1 MNLEKPGSLS
11 YDNWVYGEPQQG
23 QQQWPGNTCAKV
35 LGADGSPNWITD
47 RCNQNRGSVCQKM
60 VGTSCP
66 EGWTFVPPENFDN
79 MASGGGKC
87 VQTYLGGGSHKPWYN
102 AYQFCESIGAKMLL
116 IENQQEQDF
125 LANYFDE
132 WSRAGITRMWLRISD
147 VLTGQTCQ
155 WSDYIS
161 FTQWIGG
168 EQPTCFEDHSNCAY
182 MTTGA
187 SANNWGLDYCSHHE
201 AFACEVPP
209 GQQIHAVQKPVN
221 DQHCPETPNAKIAKW
236 HLYPEGRSC
245 FLIGTVFQQDLGNLQ
260 NLGNLTAKN

>member
-1 MNLEKPGSLS
+1 
-11 YDNWVYGEPQQG
+11 
-23 QQQWPGNTCAKV
+23 
-35 LGADGSPNWITD
+35 
-47 RCNQNRGSVCQKM
+47 
-60 VGTSCP
+60 
-66 EGWTFVPPENFDN
+66 
-79 MASGGGKC
+79 
-87 VQTYLGGGSHKPWYN
+87 
-102 AYQFCESIGAKMLL
+102 MLL

-182 MTTGA
+182 MGTGA
-187 SANNWGLDYCSHHE
+187 SANNWGLDYCSKQE

-209 GQQIHAVQKPVN
+209 GQQIHAIQKPEN
-221 DQHCPETPNAKIAKW
+221 DQHCPETPNAKISKW

-245 FLIGTVFQQDLGNLQ
+245 FLIGRVLSKLAKFGLKTLRKTIKGKRKVDDSAGAWMNYTDATSYCSQQGGRLVSIGDEKENDFLATRILNNSWLGMKLKQAGSVPTSWDDGKPVQLGSPKVFQQKTNLQ
-260 NLGNLTAKN
+260 